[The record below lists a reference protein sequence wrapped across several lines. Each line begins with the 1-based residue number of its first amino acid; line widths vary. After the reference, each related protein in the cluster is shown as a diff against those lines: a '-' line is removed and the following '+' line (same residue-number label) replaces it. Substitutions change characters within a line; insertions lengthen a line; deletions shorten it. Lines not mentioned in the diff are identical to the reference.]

1 MQDGPPLPR
10 FWHVSSSA
18 HFILQNNTH
27 QERPCKVT
35 VLLQLPFSEGNK
47 EQLLWGNDI
56 QLLMALFYFKD
67 IQHKLQANLDVS
79 VPVTSEKSTP
89 RTAEATTAEPG
100 PRCSSSGPFRRV
112 GNNKESVTSRMGPG
126 SWHTAVRDTARSTGT
141 AGWKTRGTGRSKGK
155 ICGYERS
162 LCPGQEVPHYSHFH
176 LRLST
181 RLSSPGVWNEQRK
194 A

>member
-18 HFILQNNTH
+18 HFILQNNTN
-27 QERPCKVT
+27 QKRPCKVT

-47 EQLLWGNDI
+47 EQLLSGNGI
-56 QLLMALFYFKD
+56 QLLMALLYFKD

-79 VPVTSEKSTP
+79 VSVTSEKSTP

-112 GNNKESVTSRMGPG
+112 GNKRVRHLKDGARQLAHSSEGHSKEQRNSSMENQ
-126 SWHTAVRDTARSTGT
+126 RD
-141 AGWKTRGTGRSKGK
+141 WQ
-155 ICGYERS
+155 EQ
-162 LCPGQEVPHYSHFH
+162 GQD
-176 LRLST
+176 LRL
-181 RLSSPGVWNEQRK
+181 
-194 A
+194 

>member
-1 MQDGPPLPR
+1 MVPLYQGFGMLAPVLTLFCR
-10 FWHVSSSA
+10 TTPIRNGHAKSQCCSSFPSLKETRSSCFQEMAYSFWW
-18 HFILQNNTH
+18 L
-27 QERPCKVT
+27 C
-35 VLLQLPFSEGNK
+35 
-47 EQLLWGNDI
+47 
-56 QLLMALFYFKD
+56 FKD

-79 VPVTSEKSTP
+79 VSVTSEKSTP

-112 GNNKESVTSRMGPG
+112 GNNKESITSRMGPG

-162 LCPGQEVPHYSHFH
+162 LCPGQEVPYYSHFH
-176 LRLST
+176 LCLST